1 MNRREHQRQIGRI
14 YYSRFANLIFNT
26 HTHTHTHTHSHTH
39 THDGSINRREQE
51 RQARTNHRHHP
62 NKKALTSQEWDVR
75 WMKVCVSVEREG
87 EGEKWPPHPSLPLSL
102 FSAHFCS
109 LFTSNEM
116 FWTPALF
123 ILQVPCIDVVL
134 SHSHLLN
141 GETWESEWPLQKA
154 DANGTV
160 FPSLTSH
167 STSATTGQPASKYS

>member
-1 MNRREHQRQIGRI
+1 VHHLKTEQYPYGQTNDKKEDTQAVFNSKKTAHQMPDLLPPSILMR
-14 YYSRFANLIFNT
+14 
-26 HTHTHTHTHSHTH
+26 
-39 THDGSINRREQE
+39 INRREQE

-75 WMKVCVSVEREG
+75 WMK
-87 EGEKWPPHPSLPLSL
+87 
-102 FSAHFCS
+102 
-109 LFTSNEM
+109 
-116 FWTPALF
+116 
-123 ILQVPCIDVVL
+123 VPCIDVVL

-167 STSATTGQPASKYS
+167 STSATTGQPAGAAASGVTASARLPPAGIGGDGGDGGRVKDRNSFEWED